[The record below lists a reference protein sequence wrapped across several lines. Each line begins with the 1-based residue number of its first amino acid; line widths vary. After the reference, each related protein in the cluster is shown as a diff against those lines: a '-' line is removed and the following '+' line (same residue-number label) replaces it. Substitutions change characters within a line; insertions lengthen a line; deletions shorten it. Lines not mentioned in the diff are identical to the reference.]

1 MKLLQ
6 NINLLSQRLRNEN
19 PLVHSITNYVTANDC
34 ANAILAVGGSP
45 IMADD
50 KKEVIEIVTIAKALV
65 LNMGTLNERTIESM
79 LVAGKQANKL
89 QIPVIL
95 DPVGAGASSFRNDTV
110 KKILEQVSVS
120 VVRGN
125 ISEVSY
131 LAGLHVNTKGVDASL
146 EDNNDSVKVATKVAN
161 QLQCTVAITGAIDV
175 IADGTRIVKI
185 HNGTEKMSHVTGTGC
200 MTSAILGAFHGVT
213 EDGFLAAVAAI
224 VYMGIAGEAAWET
237 AGKHGL
243 GSFHIG
249 IFDALSTINTDKLK
263 EMAKIEEL

>member
-131 LAGLHVNTKGVDASL
+131 LA
-146 EDNNDSVKVATKVAN
+146 
-161 QLQCTVAITGAIDV
+161 
-175 IADGTRIVKI
+175 
-185 HNGTEKMSHVTGTGC
+185 
-200 MTSAILGAFHGVT
+200 
-213 EDGFLAAVAAI
+213 AVAAI